1 MHNRAIAEND
11 LIGLVFAAKVVV
23 LESVVLEE
31 IVFFLNRVVPRGGG
45 HDDGRDQAHQDHE
58 GEQHPLEA
66 LLFAPN
72 DLRRLVSDQGE
83 DEQGEHEHA
92 EEDVEPHKGRGGTKG
107 PPCVLDR
114 FAIEVII
121 LEQIRVGSAAPAIHI
136 VVNAN
141 GPDEELRLEI
151 IYERAED
158 TVVSELELSTPQLP
172 QVVWSTVAIVVAYHP
187 GQVFRVVGERGAH
200 EAKVHDGGSGQEAR
214 SHHAE
219 VRHCGLEELSETR
232 LGRVE
237 HASVRRRR
245 LCFCGCSRQNART
258 SEALENLA

>member
-114 FAIEVII
+114 FAIEVIV
-121 LEQIRVGSAAPAIHI
+121 LEQIRVRSAGPAIHI
-136 VVNAN
+136 VVNAK
-141 GPDEELRLEI
+141 GSYEELRLEI
-151 IYERAED
+151 II
-158 TVVSELELSTPQLP
+158 
-172 QVVWSTVAIVVAYHP
+172 AIVVAYHP